1 MTNMGAQRDQSAAN
15 TTQAP
20 RRETRV
26 IGRCWRNCRVT
37 GPLEPGF
44 SLVRRSDSMSPTK
57 PITKGRN
64 MPKRANPGSTKA
76 CPANCIGGYAD
87 NQRSLY
93 SGQKECMPTDIL
105 EMAKSGLQ
113 YCIHCHA
120 VWEDREGNKKLHGF
134 LENGRFYRHK
144 MTLG

>member
-1 MTNMGAQRDQSAAN
+1 MLTKR
-15 TTQAP
+15 
-20 RRETRV
+20 
-26 IGRCWRNCRVT
+26 RVT

-76 CPANCIGGYAD
+76 CPANCIGGSAD

-93 SGQKECMPTDIL
+93 VLQKECIPTEIL
-105 EMAKSGLQ
+105 EAAKSGLQ

-134 LENGRFYRHK
+134 LENDRFFRHK
-144 MTLG
+144 LILG